1 MPDLGDNDV
10 EVPATG
16 RTAAGRITWDINV
29 STVIMVLLALASG
42 MYFVAQDHAD
52 NQQAHTEIA
61 EMRGSIQRGFDDVK
75 HDISQ
80 LPAQTAALDELKRR
94 MDGQDRWH
102 DTVEI
107 REQRMQDE
115 LSGIRADVNGLQRGS
130 NEALLPSGPQA
141 RRRQ

>member
-1 MPDLGDNDV
+1 MPDLGEND
-10 EVPATG
+10 EDALNNG
-16 RTAAGRITWDINV
+16 RTASGRITWDINV

-94 MDGQDRWH
+94 MDGVDRWH
-102 DTVEI
+102 DSVET

-115 LSGIRADVNGLQRGS
+115 LSGIRADVNGLSRGS
-130 NEALLPSGPQA
+130 NEALLPAGPSP
-141 RRRQ
+141 RHR

>member
-1 MPDLGDNDV
+1 MSDLGENDV
-10 EVPATG
+10 EAPAIG

-80 LPAQTAALDELKRR
+80 LPAQTAALDDLKRR
-94 MDGQDRWH
+94 MDGVDRWH
-102 DTVEI
+102 DAVET
-107 REQRMQDE
+107 REQRIQDE
-115 LSGIRADVNGLQRGS
+115 LSGVRADVNSLSRGS
-130 NEALLPSGPQA
+130 NETLLPAGPPL

>member
-1 MPDLGDNDV
+1 MPDLGESDEDAPNS
-10 EVPATG
+10 G
-16 RTAAGRITWDINV
+16 RTASGRITWDINV

-94 MDGQDRWH
+94 MDGVDRWH
-102 DTVEI
+102 DSVES

-115 LSGIRADVNGLQRGS
+115 ISGVRADVNGLQRGS
-130 NEALLPSGPQA
+130 NESLLPAGPQP
-141 RRRQ
+141 RHR